1 MRVQILHVPDC
12 PGAVTLSAYLTQL
25 AVDNADVERQVVSD
39 LDQATALGMTG
50 SPTLLI
56 DGADPFAVAGLPP
69 SLSCRLYRDEN
80 GSIARAPSLAQLRA
94 TLAGTERL
102 ATFDPATLDPAWAA
116 AGTAA
121 RHAALPGN
129 LRRLH
134 QAILAYFVENGE
146 PPGRSWLGPEARR
159 LGLDPDTAYAD
170 LAAADLVHLGEAGQ
184 VAVAY
189 PFSGLPTGHRV
200 HLAGGPPVWS
210 MCAIDALGIPQ
221 MTGRDGVIVAA
232 DPHSGEPVRVELGAG
247 EWRWSPPATA
257 VLVTRPS
264 PGVPSAQCCCSHIN
278 FVTSPEHAQAYLAS
292 HPELTGELL
301 GQAAAV
307 QLAGALFG
315 PLLG

>member
-159 LGLDPDTAYAD
+159 LGLDRTPRT
-170 LAAADLVHLGEAGQ
+170 
-184 VAVAY
+184 
-189 PFSGLPTGHRV
+189 PTW
-200 HLAGGPPVWS
+200 PPRTSCTWEKPARS
-210 MCAIDALGIPQ
+210 
-221 MTGRDGVIVAA
+221 
-232 DPHSGEPVRVELGAG
+232 
-247 EWRWSPPATA
+247 RWPTRSPASPPGTGCTWPAA
-257 VLVTRPS
+257 LRCGPCARSTR
-264 PGVPSAQCCCSHIN
+264 SASRR
-278 FVTSPEHAQAYLAS
+278 
-292 HPELTGELL
+292 
-301 GQAAAV
+301 
-307 QLAGALFG
+307 
-315 PLLG
+315 